1 MAKRLEGGWSHSD
14 LAARIER
21 HGLRYPAGSPDEH
34 EVAVYRDCMNEA
46 IAGLDAA
53 RVLVLGMTP
62 ELRIIASRAGAELVA
77 IDSSRASIDLYGDW
91 VAANGAN
98 AIVEARWQDVKPVE
112 TGRFHVVMG
121 DGIFPNILTWAGQEA
136 LLANVRDLLMP
147 GGVAVFRQP
156 LVPDDIDSAHW
167 RWRRL
172 SARFHE
178 GRIDANEFGLS
189 ARLWGLWH
197 EPNVADGGLLDNAEV
212 FAGFEKLHQAG
223 ELTEEALSA
232 LNRFRYEGCNLF
244 QARGQWEEMLT
255 GQGLTFERRTL
266 RGRLWYEYY
275 PIYRI
280 TSCHG

>member
-1 MAKRLEGGWSHSD
+1 MAKRVESGWSPSD
-14 LAARIER
+14 LSSRIER
-21 HGLRYPAGSPDEH
+21 RGIRYPAGSPDEH

-62 ELRIIASRAGAELVA
+62 ELRTIAMRAGAELVA
-77 IDSSRASIDLYGDW
+77 VDSSRASIDLYGDW
-91 VAANGAN
+91 VAENGAKS
-98 AIVEARWQDVKPVE
+98 IVEARWQDVSPADI
-112 TGRFHVVMG
+112 GRFHVVMG
-121 DGIFPNILTWAGQEA
+121 DGVFPNILTAAGQET
-136 LLANVRDLLMP
+136 LLTNVLDLLLP
-147 GGVAVFRQP
+147 GGVTVFRQP

-197 EPNVADGGLLDNAEV
+197 EPDVADGGLLDNAEV
-212 FAGFEKLHQAG
+212 FARFERLRQVG
-223 ELTEEALSA
+223 ELTEEGLLA
-232 LNRFRYEGCNLF
+232 LNRFRYGGRNLF
-244 QARGQWEEMLT
+244 QTRGQWEEMLT
-255 GQGLTFERRTL
+255 RQGLTFERRTL
-266 RGRLWYEYY
+266 RGRLWYGYY

-280 TSCHG
+280 TSRHG